1 MKVGVVDYRMGNLA
15 SVSKALERVGARAFV
30 SDDKQEL
37 ATSDLLVLP
46 GVGNFTAGMAN
57 LKQFNLIDP
66 VSEWARDG
74 RPLLGIC
81 LGMQLLFDSSQEGES
96 EGLGILTGDVVRL
109 AASVKVPHMGW
120 NSISARGSE
129 IFEGS
134 DGRSFYFVHSYVCR
148 PETSTVGAVTEYGDG
163 FASGVHIGSICG
175 VQFHP
180 EKSSHDGLALLAKIV
195 EVLV

>member
-1 MKVGVVDYRMGNLA
+1 MGNLA

-57 LKQFNLIDP
+57 LEQFDLIDLT
-66 VSEWARDG
+66 SQWARDE

-81 LGMQLLFDSSQEGES
+81 LGMQLLFDSSQEGDS
-96 EGLGILTGDVVRL
+96 EGLGILAGEVVRL
-109 AASVKVPHMGW
+109 PTSVKVPHMGW

-148 PETSTVGAVTEYGDG
+148 PATSTVGAVTEYGEE
-163 FASGVHIGSICG
+163 FVSGVHVGNICG

-195 EVLV
+195 EVLA